1 MLACKLLSILDSQ
14 QSSIDEIKRCLL
26 QSSVI
31 DDDDYIWLRKSDID
45 SLLSAIHTT
54 AVYLKEYVRNHE
66 LPEQLQYSK
75 TLPNATLV
83 LHTQSP
89 DIQEHAR

>member
-1 MLACKLLSILDSQ
+1 MLACKLLSILDSHQ
-14 QSSIDEIKRCLL
+14 GNIDEVKRCLL

-54 AVYLKEYVRNHE
+54 AVYLKEYVKSQPTQTTTIRKDTTKRYARFA
-66 LPEQLQYSK
+66 YSI
-75 TLPNATLV
+75 P
-83 LHTQSP
+83 
-89 DIQEHAR
+89 RC